1 MSSETLSVVR
11 AQVQRAQRE
20 KATSVILNL
29 NDILE
34 LLPSIEAGIHRSRME
49 SPMKFAGWA
58 NPRDIQSLSSRK
70 AGDRAI
76 KLRAFRTDAFNTEL
90 FFSGSLREKVREY
103 DATKQKLKADG
114 EASCPPQHKAAR
126 MVECTPI

>member
-1 MSSETLSVVR
+1 MSTETLSIVR

-20 KATSVILNL
+20 QASSVTLNL
-29 NDILE
+29 QDILE
-34 LLPSIEAGIHRSRME
+34 LLPFIEAGMHRTRME

-58 NPRDIQSLSSRK
+58 NPRDIQSLPSRK

-90 FFSGSLREKVREY
+90 FFCGSLKEKVREY

-114 EASCPPQHKAAR
+114 DASCTPQQ
-126 MVECTPI
+126 

>member
-1 MSSETLSVVR
+1 MSAETLSIVR

-20 KATSVILNL
+20 KASSVTLNL
-29 NDILE
+29 HDVLE
-34 LLPSIEAGIHRSRME
+34 LLPSIEAGMHRSRME

-70 AGDRAI
+70 TGDRAI

-103 DATKQKLKADG
+103 DAIRQQPKG
-114 EASCPPQHKAAR
+114 ELDTPVPPPKNR
-126 MVECTPI
+126 EPEVECTS

>member
-20 KATSVILNL
+20 KATSVTLNL

-34 LLPSIEAGIHRSRME
+34 LLPSIEAGMHRSRME
-49 SPMKFAGWA
+49 NPMKFAGWA
-58 NPRDIQSLSSRK
+58 NPRDIQSLPNRRP
-70 AGDRAI
+70 GDRAI

-90 FFSGSLREKVREY
+90 FFSGSLKEKIREY
-103 DATKQKLKADG
+103 DSTRQAQHDQPDRRR
-114 EASCPPQHKAAR
+114 EPPK
-126 MVECTPI
+126 E